1 MSRIVQES
9 DGDAVQAHMGDK
21 NACAR
26 LGNSLI
32 NLEAVCGDVCKVLE
46 DKKPEVVSP
55 ETLQAGDN
63 GEAGVP
69 ELKKEAPQVKDGV
82 KAEAHQVGDGA
93 ETNTFEVK
101 NEALQVGDSVEAED
115 PEGKSE
121 VVSDDAKDE
130 LEPMEE

>member
-46 DKKPEVVSP
+46 DKRPDVVSP
-55 ETLQAGDN
+55 ETLQVGEN
-63 GEAGVP
+63 GEVEAP
-69 ELKKEAPQVKDGV
+69 EVKKEAPQVKDGV
-82 KAEAHQVGDGA
+82 KAEAQQVGDGS
-93 ETNTFEVK
+93 ET
-101 NEALQVGDSVEAED
+101 EALQVGDSAEAEAEAEA
-115 PEGKSE
+115 PEVKSE
-121 VVSDDAKDE
+121 VVSDDVKDE
-130 LEPMEE
+130 VEPMEE

>member
-46 DKKPEVVSP
+46 DKRPDVVSP
-55 ETLQAGDN
+55 ETLQVGEN
-63 GEAGVP
+63 GEVGAP
-69 ELKKEAPQVKDGV
+69 EVKKEAPQVKDGV
-82 KAEAHQVGDGA
+82 KAEAQQVGDGS
-93 ETNTFEVK
+93 ET
-101 NEALQVGDSVEAED
+101 EALQVGDSAEAEAEAEA
-115 PEGKSE
+115 PEVKSE
-121 VVSDDAKDE
+121 VVSDDVKDE
-130 LEPMEE
+130 VEPMEE

>member
-46 DKKPEVVSP
+46 DKRPEVVSP

-63 GEAGVP
+63 GEAGTP
-69 ELKKEAPQVKDGV
+69 EVKKEAPQVKDGV
-82 KAEAHQVGDGA
+82 KAEAQQVGDGS
-93 ETNTFEVK
+93 ET
-101 NEALQVGDSVEAED
+101 EALQVGDSAEAEA
-115 PEGKSE
+115 PEVKSE
-121 VVSDDAKDE
+121 VVSDDVKDE
-130 LEPMEE
+130 VEPMEE